1 MCLGQRKEHRLAADT
16 AKAGPAL
23 ERPGKK
29 RAQERTKPQTLLAVL
44 VDGLCTFL
52 WKEGMQQTGKDQTQT
67 HRPNMW
73 MDQSS

>member
-1 MCLGQRKEHRLAADT
+1 MCLGQRKESRLAVDT

-29 RAQERTKPQTLLAVL
+29 RAQERTKPQTLAVL

-52 WKEGMQQTGKDQTQT
+52 WKEQMQQTGKDQTQT
-67 HRPNMW
+67 HRPNVW